1 MIRRTINLFLL
12 FCCFLVPAHLWADSS
27 APGRIRRLLN
37 KPANKKA
44 AFSIHFRDTASGK
57 TIFDFNADRSL
68 KPASNMKLIISA
80 AALDQLGPD
89 FTYQTQFALW
99 RGNLVVLASG
109 DPLMGDPALA
119 KRRGC
124 DIFAIFQQILQQ
136 LRKRKIKNI
145 SGDLLIDDTIF
156 DDVRYHP
163 AWPDSQVNNWYRAQ
177 VSALNFNDNC
187 VDINFTPAAGT
198 GQPVIFSLNPNT
210 SYVKIT
216 NKCTTINSGS
226 NKIGGLR
233 PMPLG
238 ENNITLIGKCRNKQT
253 IFIPIDRPSAYFGF
267 VLAEYLLRNGI
278 AVNGKLIIKK
288 IRSDQGD
295 LSQPDDLLLTY
306 CTPLRDVLRE
316 CNQRSLNLVA
326 ECLLKTLGAHTANQ
340 SQSTS
345 TARQGSW
352 QTGRQAV
359 RCFLNKL
366 KIDHD
371 DYKIDDGSGLSHNN
385 RLSARCIT
393 SVLTHIARKKNFKLY
408 RDSLATPL
416 VGTLAKRHRFRE
428 STYKNRVF
436 VKTGHITGAQAL
448 SGYCRTGSG
457 RWLAFSIITNNH
469 KNNPTGTID
478 TILREMM
485 K

>member
-1 MIRRTINLFLL
+1 MIRRTINLLLL
-12 FCCFLVPAHLWADSS
+12 FCCFLMPTSLWADSS
-27 APGRIRRLLN
+27 GPGRIRLLLN
-37 KPANKKA
+37 KPDNKKA
-44 AFSIHFRDTASGK
+44 EFSIHFRDTASGK

-89 FTYQTQFALW
+89 FTYQTHFALW
-99 RGNLVVLASG
+99 RRNLVVLASG
-109 DPLMGDPALA
+109 DPLIGDPALA
-119 KRRGC
+119 KRRGG
-124 DIFAIFQQILQQ
+124 DIFTVFQQILQQ
-136 LRKRKIKNI
+136 LRKRKINNI

-163 AWPDSQVNNWYRAQ
+163 AWPASQANNWYRAQ

-187 VDINFTPAAGT
+187 VDIDFTPT
-198 GQPVIFSLNPNT
+198 RPNQPVTFSLNPNT

-216 NKCTTINSGS
+216 NKCITVNSGS
-226 NKIGGLR
+226 NKLGGLR
-233 PMPLG
+233 TAPLG
-238 ENNITLIGKCRNKQT
+238 ANNITLIGKCRNPQT
-253 IFIPIDRPSAYFGF
+253 IYIPVDRPSAYFGF
-267 VLAEYLLRNGI
+267 VLAEYLLRHGI

-288 IRSDQGD
+288 IRSDQGA
-295 LSQPDDLLLTY
+295 LPQPNDLLLTH

-340 SQSTS
+340 SKSTS

-352 QTGRQAV
+352 QTGRLAV

-366 KIDHD
+366 KIDPD

-408 RDSLATPL
+408 RESLATPS
-416 VGTLAKRHRFRE
+416 VGTLAKRRRFRE
-428 STYKNRVF
+428 SVYKDRVF

-448 SGYCRTGSG
+448 SGYCRTNSG

-478 TILREMM
+478 AILKEMI

>member
-1 MIRRTINLFLL
+1 MIRRTINLVLL
-12 FCCFLVPAHLWADSS
+12 FCCLLAPTSLRADSS
-27 APGRIRRLLN
+27 GAGGIRRLLN

-44 AFSIHFRDTASGK
+44 VFSIHFRDTASGK

-89 FTYQTQFALW
+89 FTYKTHFALW
-99 RGNLVVLASG
+99 RNNLVVLASG
-109 DPLMGDPALA
+109 DPLIGDPALA
-119 KRRGC
+119 KRQGD

-136 LRKRKIKNI
+136 LRKRKINNI

-187 VDINFTPAAGT
+187 VDINFTPAT
-198 GQPVIFSLNPNT
+198 NPGQPVTFSLNPNT

-216 NKCTTINSGS
+216 NKCITVNSGP
-226 NKIGGLR
+226 NKLGGLR
-233 PMPLG
+233 PSPLG
-238 ENNITLIGKCRNKQT
+238 ANNITLIGKCRAPHT
-253 IFIPIDRPSAYFGF
+253 IYIPVDRPSAYFGF
-267 VLAEYLLRNGI
+267 VLAEYLLRHGI

-288 IRSDQGD
+288 IRSDRGD
-295 LSQPDDLLLTY
+295 LPQPDDLLLTH

-326 ECLLKTLGAHTANQ
+326 ECLLKTVGAYSSCSSPAILAQ
-340 SQSTS
+340 
-345 TARQGSW
+345 QGSW
-352 QTGRQAV
+352 QTGRQTV
-359 RCFLNKL
+359 RNFLNKL
-366 KIDHD
+366 KIDPD

-408 RDSLATPL
+408 RESLATPS
-416 VGTLAKRHRFRE
+416 VGTLAKRRRFRE
-428 STYKNRVF
+428 PAYEDRVF

-448 SGYCRTGSG
+448 SGYCRTSSG
-457 RWLAFSIITNNH
+457 RWLAFAIITNNH
-469 KNNPTGTID
+469 KQNPVGTID
-478 TILREMM
+478 AILKEML